1 MISKAYGEV
10 FAMMQYL
17 IDSANIDAIRH
28 LITFYPIDGVTTNP
42 TILSREKRDFLPLIS
57 EIRELIGEDRLLF
70 VQTTADT
77 ADGIL
82 AEAALLK
89 PVVGRGFVLKVP
101 MTEAGLRAIPMLK
114 NEGYTVAVTAVF
126 SPTQALFA
134 AKAGADYVAPFVNR
148 LDNIL
153 ADGTEVIAEIVE
165 LFRTHNC
172 TTKVLAASFK
182 TAEQIYRVSLAGAD
196 AATVSPDLYPKLISH
211 PMTDLAIETFGKD
224 WKSVYGDTRIPDL
237 L

>member
-1 MISKAYGEV
+1 MVSKAVCEV
-10 FAMMQYL
+10 FPMMQYL
-17 IDSANIDAIRH
+17 IDSANVDAIRH
-28 LITFYPIDGVTTNP
+28 LITYYPVDGVTTNP
-42 TILSREKRDFLPLIS
+42 TILSREKRAFLPLIT
-57 EIRELIGEDRLLF
+57 EIRGIIGEDRLLF

-77 ADGIL
+77 AEEIL
-82 AEAALLK
+82 AEAALLR
-89 PVVGRGFVLKVP
+89 PVVGKGFVLKVP
-101 MTEAGLRAIPMLK
+101 MTEEGLRAIPFLK
-114 NEGYTVAVTAVF
+114 KQDYTVAVTTVF
-126 SPTQALFA
+126 SPEQALFA

-153 ADGTEVIAEIVE
+153 ADGPKVVAEIVE
-165 LFRTHNC
+165 LFKVQNVK
-172 TTKVLAASFK
+172 TKVLAASFK

-224 WKSVYGDTRIPDL
+224 WKSVYGDTKIPDL